1 MLSLHFPKFAVL
13 SVVACLFAAA
23 ASCSTDGVTPTCPA
37 LPLYDAATANSPD
50 VQAALAE
57 AVKAGCATAPQGGS
71 ASTAPSSGGGGGGK
85 PSTTVGGNENASNAG
100 AAGSN

>member
-50 VQAALAE
+50 VQAALAD

-71 ASTAPSSGGGGGGK
+71 ASTAPSSGGN
-85 PSTTVGGNENASNAG
+85 PSTSAGGNKSANNAG